1 MDSNEGRPA
10 FENEVKQQLTA
21 SCLITNSLVLHWVF
35 ELLKHKQ
42 VDFILNQIKI
52 KYH

>member
-1 MDSNEGRPA
+1 VNSNEGRPA

-21 SCLITNSLVLHWVF
+21 SCLIMNSLVLYWAF

-42 VDFILNQIKI
+42 VDFILNQIKT
-52 KYH
+52 KYP